1 MKIMRQLFVLVFL
14 AVSMTVAA
22 QDEMTKAL
30 LDYVKAC
37 PSATTGMG
45 VGGNMGEALKMVN
58 QELIKNYNGKTSEGL
73 VSDYMK
79 NHLLNDMVEK
89 VMDPAMK
96 EFVTVNEVKQLTAAM
111 SSPEGK
117 LFQQHQKKINESTD
131 FEKMGESVMKTLLDN
146 EEPKDIKP
154 DPACPKTYI
163 STFNK
168 YYELSNLGSFID
180 QMGAMFGD
188 KKDDPKVIKYLDY
201 LKKNMATIYL
211 NNYYGA
217 MTMDDLKFGMKVY
230 QTDAWKHMMQ
240 AQSKMVSDPQKLGM
254 GIVMSYI
261 NWLTEQGVEIKDM

>member
-1 MKIMRQLFVLVFL
+1 MKTIKQLFVLAFL
-14 AVSMTVAA
+14 VVSMTVAA
-22 QDEMTKAL
+22 QDEMTRAL

-45 VGGNMGEALKMVN
+45 VDGNMSEALKMVN
-58 QELIKNYNGKTSEGL
+58 QELIQEYNGKTSEEL

-89 VMDPAMK
+89 VMAPAIK

-117 LFQQHQKKINESTD
+117 LFQQHQKKINESTN
-131 FEKMGESVMKTLLDN
+131 FEKVGESIMKSILDDKELN
-146 EEPKDIKP
+146 DIKP
-154 DPACPKTYI
+154 DPACPKLYI
-163 STFNK
+163 STFYK
-168 YYELSNLGSFID
+168 YYELSNLGSIID
-180 QMGAMFGD
+180 QIGGLFGD
-188 KKDDPKVIKYLDY
+188 KKDDPKVIKYMDY

-211 NNYYGA
+211 NNYYGT

>member
-1 MKIMRQLFVLVFL
+1 MKTIKQLFVLAFL
-14 AVSMTVAA
+14 VVSMTVAA

-45 VGGNMGEALKMVN
+45 VDGNMGEALKMVN
-58 QELIKNYNGKTSEGL
+58 QELITKYNGKTSEEL

-79 NHLLNDMVEK
+79 NHFLNDMTEN
-89 VMDPAMK
+89 VMAPAIK

-117 LFQQHQKKINESTD
+117 LFQEHQKKINESTN
-131 FEKMGESVMKTLLDN
+131 FEKVGESIMKTLLDN
-146 EEPKDIKP
+146 MEPEDIKP
-154 DPACPKTYI
+154 DPSCPKTYI
-163 STFNK
+163 SMFYK
-168 YYELSNLGSFID
+168 YFELSNLASVVD
-180 QMGAMFGD
+180 QMGNMFGD
-188 KKDDPKVIKYLDY
+188 KKDDPKVIKFMTY
-201 LKKNMATIYL
+201 LKKNIRTIYL
-211 NNYYGA
+211 NNSYGTI
-217 MTMDDLKFGMKVY
+217 TMDDLKFGMKVY